1 MSSSGENTAPNGPGP
16 VEPAAS
22 RDILIYVV
30 DDESM
35 IGEVVEV
42 ILKLKGFQPRFFTD
56 PEAAYQSIV
65 SEEPKPDLL
74 LTDFLMS
81 PINGM
86 ELIERC
92 KRVQPELKTI
102 LYSGNVGDEILAYY
116 SVKPDAF
123 MSKPFLPKTLV
134 TTVQSVLGP

>member
-1 MSSSGENTAPNGPGP
+1 MASADENVTPFKPGSPPGNGRE
-16 VEPAAS
+16 V
-22 RDILIYVV
+22 LIYVV

-56 PEAAYQSIV
+56 PELALQSLIND
-65 SEEPKPDLL
+65 EPKPDLL

-86 ELIERC
+86 ELIERS
-92 KRVQPELKTI
+92 KKALPNLKTI
-102 LYSGNVGDEILAYY
+102 LYSGNVGEEIMQYY
-116 SVKPDAF
+116 SAKPDGF
-123 MSKPFLPKTLV
+123 ISKPFLPKTLV
-134 TTVQSVLGP
+134 AVVNSVLQH